1 MGGRARACYLSL
13 YLDNVPCRHCP
24 EESAD
29 IGIPHLTQQPHIS
42 RHLSVIAGQEDREL
56 EINDDGLTGRHHD
69 AVRPVLMAAALRGV
83 VLKDGALVV

>member
-1 MGGRARACYLSL
+1 MEGRARACYLSL
-13 YLDNVPCRHCP
+13 YLYNVSCRHRP

-56 EINDDGLTGRHHD
+56 EINDYGLIGRHHD